1 VPISSVLC
9 GSEKSQGGLSRALAE
24 CSPGYLGY
32 VLRAWGH
39 QHCIRCC
46 VAVLGAQGLLGEGVN
61 VLQWELGGRA
71 SREKW
76 VSKEPQCRDGMGKE
90 LPQGARVSNACPSVQ
105 RMGACR

>member
-1 VPISSVLC
+1 MPISSVLC
-9 GSEKSQGGLSRALAE
+9 GSEKSQGGLSRTPAKW
-24 CSPGYLGY
+24 SPGYLGY

-46 VAVLGAQGLLGEGVN
+46 GAVLGAQGLLGEGVN
-61 VLQWELGGRA
+61 VLQWELGG
-71 SREKW
+71 EGQQGKVEGW
-76 VSKEPQCRDGMGKE
+76 QCRDGMGKE